1 MGGLF
6 SDRRFILGI
15 IFALWRMCLAKET
28 PANFVFGD
36 SLVEAGNNNYIVTL
50 SKADYPPNGID
61 FGKPT
66 GRYTNGRTIIDIIGT
81 QAGTILFFFLSLALN
96 PLITLLTESNA
107 STGQNL
113 GFKGFTPPY
122 LAPTTAGPVILKGA
136 NYASGG
142 GGILNETGK
151 IFVRTPL
158 FFTQFHLTIF
168 YLHNELK
175 QKSNVICAR
184 LVE

>member
-66 GRYTNGRTIIDIIGT
+66 GRYTNGRTIIDILGMQGT
-81 QAGTILFFFLSLALN
+81 VLFFF
-96 PLITLLTESNA
+96 
-107 STGQNL
+107 
-113 GFKGFTPPY
+113 FF
-122 LAPTTAGPVILKGA
+122 
-136 NYASGG
+136 SG
-142 GGILNETGK
+142 LDHAFNR
-151 IFVRTPL
+151 V
-158 FFTQFHLTIF
+158 
-168 YLHNELK
+168 
-175 QKSNVICAR
+175 
-184 LVE
+184 

>member
-1 MGGLF
+1 M
-6 SDRRFILGI
+6 
-15 IFALWRMCLAKET
+15 
-28 PANFVFGD
+28 
-36 SLVEAGNNNYIVTL
+36 
-50 SKADYPPNGID
+50 
-61 FGKPT
+61 
-66 GRYTNGRTIIDIIGT
+66 
-81 QAGTILFFFLSLALN
+81 N

-151 IFVRTPL
+151 IFVRILL
-158 FFTQFHLTIF
+158 FFTQFHLIIF

-175 QKSNVICAR
+175 QKSII
-184 LVE
+184 

>member
-1 MGGLF
+1 MGGLS

-15 IFALWRMCLAKET
+15 IFALWRICLAKET

-66 GRYTNGRTIIDIIGT
+66 GRYTNGRTIIDIIG
-81 QAGTILFFFLSLALN
+81 
-96 PLITLLTESNA
+96 
-107 STGQNL
+107 QNL

-151 IFVRTPL
+151 IFVRILL
-158 FFTQFHLTIF
+158 FFTQFHLIIF

-175 QKSNVICAR
+175 QKSII
-184 LVE
+184 